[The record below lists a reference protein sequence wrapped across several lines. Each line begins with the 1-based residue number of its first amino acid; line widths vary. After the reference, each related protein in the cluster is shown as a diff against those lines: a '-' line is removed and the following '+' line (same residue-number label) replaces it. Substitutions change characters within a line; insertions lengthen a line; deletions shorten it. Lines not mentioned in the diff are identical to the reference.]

1 MKSQKKLE
9 SAERQ
14 KFIDSVCGMTVKH
27 ETVARSK
34 KFFEKGVD
42 SLLDYRVYTYL
53 MLFKGAILDRES

>member
-14 KFIDSVCGMTVKH
+14 KFIDPVSGMTVKP
-27 ETVARSK
+27 ETAARSK

-42 SLLDYRVYTYL
+42 SLLDYRVYTFL
-53 MLFKGAILDRES
+53 MLF

>member
-27 ETVARSK
+27 ETAARSK
-34 KFFEKGVD
+34 KFFEK
-42 SLLDYRVYTYL
+42 S
-53 MLFKGAILDRES
+53 A